1 MAYVPELYV
10 EATVDAFHAL
20 RRGDPPFTPAGAG
33 GAGSPSYAGLGDII
47 TFLVSHFNDARIVN
61 PDVRD
66 VLLQSISV
74 LLQYKARS
82 VPPTCPNAPLSL
94 RLWPVPSVVCYVWLC
109 IHSSEPW
116 PDPWTPSQTPLH
128 QL

>member
-1 MAYVPELYV
+1 MTAVFPGCFTHTRDTQARLLLATGRRERLMAYVPELYV

-33 GAGSPSYAGLGDII
+33 GAGSPSYSALGDII
-47 TFLVSHFNDARIVN
+47 TFLVRHFNDVRIVN

-74 LLQYKARS
+74 LLQYKVRAIYDRS
-82 VPPTCPNAPLSL
+82 RETLA
-94 RLWPVPSVVCYVWLC
+94 
-109 IHSSEPW
+109 
-116 PDPWTPSQTPLH
+116 QK
-128 QL
+128 

>member
-10 EATVDAFHAL
+10 EAMVDAFHAL

-33 GAGSPSYAGLGDII
+33 GAGSPAYAALGDII
-47 TFLVSHFNDARIVN
+47 TFLVSHFNDPRIVN

-74 LLQYKARS
+74 LLQYKVRAI
-82 VPPTCPNAPLSL
+82 PPTLASAL
-94 RLWPVPSVVCYVWLC
+94 RRHKAFGFGLC
-109 IHSSEPW
+109 HP
-116 PDPWTPSQTPLH
+116 
-128 QL
+128 